1 MQNNIIYDNEKNIY
15 IFGMICDTKNEEDV
29 TYLKVRP
36 FLMDGPNDMRTIR
49 CTFDAKKAAS
59 KLTRGDVCIVKV
71 CEDVGNPAKSDAIK
85 FYSPYDTSLY
95 ASLYIISG
103 ESIKYISI
111 GKPVSQA
118 LCPNGSLCL
127 SIDENNRKK
136 NILFTPSKRQ
146 VALSNILVALEE
158 NRILAVFHKG
168 KDGMQ
173 VNVPRLSA
181 RQLREQTAPVNAGA
195 AAEAA
200 GANTLVSVKTAAES
214 GRGTAK
220 AGGKVHLNT
229 ATAAELTALPG
240 VGDITAQRILE
251 YRAAHGFASIED
263 VMKVKGIGK
272 GKFSK
277 MQPYLEL

>member
-1 MQNNIIYDNEKNIY
+1 M
-15 IFGMICDTKNEEDV
+15 
-29 TYLKVRP
+29 
-36 FLMDGPNDMRTIR
+36 
-49 CTFDAKKAAS
+49 
-59 KLTRGDVCIVKV
+59 
-71 CEDVGNPAKSDAIK
+71 
-85 FYSPYDTSLY
+85 
-95 ASLYIISG
+95 
-103 ESIKYISI
+103 
-111 GKPVSQA
+111 
-118 LCPNGSLCL
+118 
-127 SIDENNRKK
+127 
-136 NILFTPSKRQ
+136 
-146 VALSNILVALEE
+146 
-158 NRILAVFHKG
+158 
-168 KDGMQ
+168 
-173 VNVPRLSA
+173 PRLSA

-272 GKFSK
+272 AKF
-277 MQPYLEL
+277 MQNGSIIWSCDAASAGTDHCRRHTGISAWLPRRAQ

>member
-1 MQNNIIYDNEKNIY
+1 MMERGLRGKVAALGAAVVLCAGGSLLGSSPQ
-15 IFGMICDTKNEEDV
+15 DT
-29 TYLKVRP
+29 
-36 FLMDGPNDMRTIR
+36 
-49 CTFDAKKAAS
+49 AAVVPVPAAGIS
-59 KLTRGDVCIVKV
+59 AVQTRGVKV
-71 CEDVGNPAKSDAIK
+71 YVSGAVAKPGLYEIPAGSRATAAIAAAGGMTLEANPDKVNLAK
-85 FYSPYDTSLY
+85 L
-95 ASLYIISG
+95 L
-103 ESIKYISI
+103 
-111 GKPVSQA
+111 
-118 LCPNGSLCL
+118 
-127 SIDENNRKK
+127 
-136 NILFTPSKRQ
+136 
-146 VALSNILVALEE
+146 
-158 NRILAVFHKG
+158 

-173 VNVPRLSA
+173 VNVP
-181 RQLREQTAPVNAGA
+181 TAPVNAGA
-195 AAEAA
+195 ASEAA

-272 GKFSK
+272 AKFSK

>member
-1 MQNNIIYDNEKNIY
+1 MERGLRGKVAALGAAVVLCAGGSLLGSSPQ
-15 IFGMICDTKNEEDV
+15 DTAV
-29 TYLKVRP
+29 VVP
-36 FLMDGPNDMRTIR
+36 VPAAGISAVQIR
-49 CTFDAKKAAS
+49 
-59 KLTRGDVCIVKV
+59 GVKV
-71 CEDVGNPAKSDAIK
+71 YVSGAVAKPGLYEIPTGSRATAAIAAAGGMTLEANPDKVNLAK
-85 FYSPYDTSLY
+85 L
-95 ASLYIISG
+95 L
-103 ESIKYISI
+103 
-111 GKPVSQA
+111 
-118 LCPNGSLCL
+118 
-127 SIDENNRKK
+127 
-136 NILFTPSKRQ
+136 
-146 VALSNILVALEE
+146 
-158 NRILAVFHKG
+158 

-195 AAEAA
+195 
-200 GANTLVSVKTAAES
+200 AAES

-272 GKFSK
+272 AKFSK